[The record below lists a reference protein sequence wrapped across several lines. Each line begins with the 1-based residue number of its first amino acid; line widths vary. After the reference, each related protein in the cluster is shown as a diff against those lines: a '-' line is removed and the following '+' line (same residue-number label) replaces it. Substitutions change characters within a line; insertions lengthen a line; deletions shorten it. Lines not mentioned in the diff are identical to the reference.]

1 MCDTQ
6 TPPLPRPALPCRAI
20 GLGIP
25 KTYGSDVISMAFF
38 DYQKAS
44 GSRRMVVFPTICR
57 SIYRLE
63 NAPTSFGFPMLPYRN
78 MNALSCLAAWF
89 GKIAIASAF
98 AFSTLFLSS
107 CSDKQSS
114 APDPEASL
122 YTVDSLVARGTYR
135 ITTQVPVNALLLAP
149 AQVADF
155 IGLIKGLRDE
165 PAKTFFSVLDAAGL
179 KHVED
184 LYAVLP
190 GLLQDEVDDAINDYL
205 NGKRKKD
212 TAFARS
218 EDELIAN
225 AEKAF
230 THFQIITDLNI
241 NPEDS
246 VPMRHRFRGLGYTF
260 TVKGKNLSFEAID
273 NPFLHTPLGLVVSDV
288 PVQAIFSPQAKGHA
302 TTLTLKDHAFG
313 MPFGRLLWDAL
324 EALHDST
331 TGHTMREELAMQVD
345 CDALGSSVA
354 NTCVGFVC
362 IGNKARVRVLC
373 EDALDQILK
382 QTREKFVSMGFEAMT
397 FHQGEAQL
405 ARLLTASPHPVLG
418 LKHATHLRH
427 GLWDLDLDY
436 GNQPRKTVSAFTGHY

>member
-1 MCDTQ
+1 MIPYRKTN
-6 TPPLPRPALPCRAI
+6 TLPRRYARIGKTAL
-20 GLGIP
+20 
-25 KTYGSDVISMAFF
+25 
-38 DYQKAS
+38 
-44 GSRRMVVFPTICR
+44 
-57 SIYRLE
+57 
-63 NAPTSFGFPMLPYRN
+63 
-78 MNALSCLAAWF
+78 
-89 GKIAIASAF
+89 ASAF
-98 AFSTLFLSS
+98 AFTSFYLIS
-107 CSDKQSS
+107 CSEKHSTT
-114 APDPEASL
+114 PDPEALL
-122 YTVDSLVARGTYR
+122 YTVDSLVTRGTYR

-155 IGLIKGLRDE
+155 IRLIKGLRDE

-179 KHVED
+179 KHVDD

-190 GLLQDEVDDAINDYL
+190 SILQDEVDDAINDYL
-205 NGKRKKD
+205 NGKRKND

-260 TVKGKNLSFEAID
+260 TVKGKSLSFEAID
-273 NPFLHTPLGLVVSDV
+273 NPFLNLSAGLVVSDV
-288 PVQAIFSPQAKGHA
+288 PVQATYSPQTKGHA
-302 TTLTLKDHAFG
+302 TLLTLKDHAFG
-313 MPFGRLLWDAL
+313 MPFGRFMWDAL

-331 TGHTMREELAMQVD
+331 TGRTLREELAMQVN

-362 IGNKARVRVLC
+362 IGNKAKVRVLC

-382 QTREKFVSMGFEAMT
+382 QSREKFVSMGFEAMT
-397 FHQGEAQL
+397 FHEGEVQL
-405 ARLLTASPHPVLG
+405 ARLITASPHPDLG

-436 GNQPRKTVSAFTGHY
+436 GSKPRKTVSTFTGQY